1 MNIEEGN
8 PQGISEESNVPD
20 IGTETAGTDPG
31 AAEREEVQKAGRKSK
46 DRIKAMTE
54 RLRERARRRKRLI
67 LRQIELKRLKTG
79 KKEDRT
85 GIYSLQEL
93 RDGTERNVLPPL
105 RTVCAGCGA
114 AFLEIHHAV
123 F

>member
-31 AAEREEVQKAGRKSK
+31 AAEREEVQKAGQKK
-46 DRIKAMTE
+46 TGEKTVMK
-54 RLRERARRRKRLI
+54 RLKERARRRKRLI

-79 KKEDRT
+79 KKKDRT
-85 GIYSLQEL
+85 GIYSLQVL